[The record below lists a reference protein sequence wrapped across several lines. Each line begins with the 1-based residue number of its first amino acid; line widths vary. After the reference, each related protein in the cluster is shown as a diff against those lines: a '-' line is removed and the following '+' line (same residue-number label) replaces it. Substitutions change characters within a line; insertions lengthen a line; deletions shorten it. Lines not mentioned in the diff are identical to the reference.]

1 MYMGIKTKPQIKVD
15 IKYLNQAYRIIKSY
29 LMATEM
35 LGHSLSQKD
44 IKTYKYIKYRL
55 AAYNRISRKLK
66 YYKPEPESEELIL

>member
-1 MYMGIKTKPQIKVD
+1 MGIKNKPQIKVE
-15 IKYLNQAYRIIKSY
+15 IEYLSQAYRIIKSY

-55 AAYNRISRKLK
+55 AAYNRINRKLK